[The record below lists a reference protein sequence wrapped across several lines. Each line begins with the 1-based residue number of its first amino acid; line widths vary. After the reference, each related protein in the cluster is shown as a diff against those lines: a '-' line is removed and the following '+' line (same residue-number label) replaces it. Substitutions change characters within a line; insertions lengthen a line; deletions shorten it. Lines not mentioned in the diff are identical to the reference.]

1 MRATKVLIMSFSSEV
16 RPRAKHRT
24 FTAEEKV
31 RILTEYESVSSPLE
45 RAAFMRKEGIY
56 SSLLTNWRKQLS
68 AAVPAKRGRPPNP
81 GSPEMAQLRK
91 ENERLQRRLEK
102 SERTVAALGKAHAL
116 LQMIAGESNA
126 DEERSK
132 ES

>member
-1 MRATKVLIMSFSSEV
+1 MRASKVLVMSSDPEV
-16 RPRAKHRT
+16 RPRTKHRM
-24 FTAEEKV
+24 FAAEEKV
-31 RILTEYESVSSPLE
+31 RILTEYEAVSSPLE

-56 SSLLTNWRKQLS
+56 SSLLTNWRKQLV
-68 AAVPAKRGRPPNP
+68 AGAPAKRGRPPNP
-81 GSPEMAQLRK
+81 HATEIAQLRK

-126 DEERSK
+126 EEERSRQ
-132 ES
+132 S